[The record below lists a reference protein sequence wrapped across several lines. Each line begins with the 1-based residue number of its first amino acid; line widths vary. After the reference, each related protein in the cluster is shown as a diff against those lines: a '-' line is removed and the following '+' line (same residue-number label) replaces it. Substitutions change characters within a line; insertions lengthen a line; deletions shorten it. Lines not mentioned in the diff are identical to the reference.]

1 MTAPDE
7 SRPPAPAPPPPPA
20 GVRQFPGSQGGANLT
35 FTPGT
40 THLTCPYCGHAE
52 EVPVGAGE
60 IQEHDLEAALAQA
73 PKARGW
79 GTETRS
85 IRCENCGAT
94 TTFTAEQVAG
104 ACAFCGSSKVVEQPT
119 REDLIRP
126 ESVVPFQVDRK
137 QAVQRFR
144 DWLGK
149 LWFRPNALKQSGE

>member
-1 MTAPDE
+1 TDLSLAFPGLEVLGYCRSCLRHCSARVPQASDVRTDTVTTPPADGNLPPVTAPQ
-7 SRPPAPAPPPPPA
+7 PASGA
-20 GVRQFPGSQGGANLT
+20 VRQFPCKQCGANLT

-104 ACAFCGSSKVVEQPT
+104 ACAF
-119 REDLIRP
+119 
-126 ESVVPFQVDRK
+126 
-137 QAVQRFR
+137 
-144 DWLGK
+144 
-149 LWFRPNALKQSGE
+149 